1 MKIRNISFL
10 LAAAVLAFGSC
21 KEDTIVPVQTPAVDS
36 SSITPAA
43 NESGSTRAYAGTE
56 VSVTGF
62 NLDKVGR
69 VTVEDVDAEII
80 SQDIQ
85 TLTFAVPE
93 LPAETFPQRDNPYPV
108 TLRIYDSDCETVVF
122 NYPYYVTVPVTD
134 AIFESFSPA
143 TGTVGD
149 MITIEGRNLDQITKV
164 VFNGV
169 EVGNS
174 SFGEESSEDAILVP
188 VPGGIETSGASTSV
202 TITAEWGGGKVLDIT
217 SETSTFSLLVPVFD
231 AFTPDSEYELGDE
244 LTLTG
249 ENLDLVTEMKWGEYN
264 LSIKEDA
271 QTAESLTFGIPTNI
285 PTSDPVN
292 VTDAL
297 VAGYGV
303 PVQNITVLE
312 EMTVNTTA
320 KGPAEP
326 VYTETAPAEGYNN
339 IYLRHEVTVKGE
351 NMASIEK
358 FRLTSEDG
366 DNVEAEVTSVDD
378 YSAKFIVPD
387 NISGTAAKEMTLTAI
402 WNGGNET
409 EFGKITVYPFY
420 YTKGLQLGVGQAA
433 STSDFAM
440 EHSFLLLNEGRVIS
454 AQEWLDTPVDKYAAT
469 ESKDDDIVT
478 AKNKL
483 NAGATAEQYY
493 AVSPYTFM
501 TVSGGSVTFQGPAQ
515 SGSQIKNMG
524 SIIDSGIY
532 GTPIILF
539 NSLVD
544 ADYTE
549 FADQVKKGEVTDINA
564 LEDLKAGTSAPGLS
578 TGANDKTKFELGS
591 VLTIQYGTFA
601 VGSDGKINS
610 RDEVRQIGWIYITA
624 IDDVTGDEAGDNPTV
639 TFDLYWSNPLN

>member
-108 TLRIYDSDCETVVF
+108 TLRVYDSDCETVVF

-202 TITAEWGGGKVLDIT
+202 TITAEWGGSKVLDIT

-231 AFTPDSEYELGDE
+231 AYTQDGTIVLASEI
-244 LTLTG
+244 TLTG
-249 ENLDLVTEMKWGEYN
+249 ENLNLCAGLRWGETE
-264 LSIKEDA
+264 LIISSVAEDGKSMTVKFPNKIDGA
-271 QTAESLTFGIPTNI
+271 TSSDETAALTAYYGTPEQTVTIAE
-285 PTSDPVN
+285 N
-292 VTDAL
+292 V
-297 VAGYGV
+297 
-303 PVQNITVLE
+303 
-312 EMTVNTTA
+312 TVNTTPVGA
-320 KGPAEP
+320 PEP
-326 VYTETAPAEGYNN
+326 VFESVVPADDSYKNLYLGNKAKITGSNMSTVEKVIIDGKEAADVVVNGDTEVIFTVPETIEGTAGP
-339 IYLRHEVTVKGE
+339 VTVSLSAE
-351 NMASIEK
+351 Y
-358 FRLTSEDG
+358 DG
-366 DNVEAEVTSVDD
+366 GNPVTFSDNVS
-378 YSAKFIVPD
+378 
-387 NISGTAAKEMTLTAI
+387 
-402 WNGGNET
+402 
-409 EFGKITVYPFY
+409 VYPFY
-420 YTKGLQLGVGQAA
+420 YVKGLQLGVGA
-433 STSDFAM
+433 SSKTTDFGYSN
-440 EHSFLLLNEGRVIS
+440 SFLMLNDRKVIS
-454 AQEWLDTPVDKYAAT
+454 ADEWNTSDADPFFKSSENT
-469 ESKDDDIVT
+469 SS
-478 AKNKL
+478 KNKVTVSEDEYYSVEPYTFITASTDGAL
-483 NAGATAEQYY
+483 SFQSPSNSDSQIRSFFRNNEELYIKVYGTPMLYFRVVSDNDELKQSAIDGTLADVVYDKVCSSSAPKLATAESSS
-493 AVSPYTFM
+493 AWVE
-501 TVSGGSVTFQGPAQ
+501 GSVIAVEYINYAQ
-515 SGSQIKNMG
+515 ASTGKPDDLEDVYRCGYI
-524 SIIDSGIY
+524 
-532 GTPIILF
+532 
-539 NSLVD
+539 V
-544 ADYTE
+544 
-549 FADQVKKGEVTDINA
+549 VTDVTAADLGTGNA
-564 LEDLKAGTSAPGLS
+564 HEDRSGYV
-578 TGANDKTKFELGS
+578 E
-591 VLTIQYGTFA
+591 
-601 VGSDGKINS
+601 
-610 RDEVRQIGWIYITA
+610 
-624 IDDVTGDEAGDNPTV
+624 
-639 TFDLYWSNPLN
+639 FDLYWSNPLN

>member
-80 SQDIQ
+80 SQDIK

-108 TLRIYDSDCETVVF
+108 TLRVYDSDCETVVF

-149 MITIEGRNLDQITKV
+149 MITIKGRNLDQITKV

-174 SFGEESSEDAILVP
+174 SFGEESTADAILVP

-217 SETSTFSLLVPVFD
+217 SETSTFSLLVPVFE

-420 YTKGLQLGVGQAA
+420 YTKGLQLGVGA
-433 STSDFAM
+433 SSKTTDFGYSN
-440 EHSFLLLNEGRVIS
+440 SFLMLNDRKVIS
-454 AQEWLDTPVDKYAAT
+454 ADEWNTSDADPFFKSSKNTSSQNKVTVSEDEYYSVEPYTFITASTAGVLSFQSPSNSNSQIRNFFRNNEGLYIKVYGTPMLYFRVVSDNDELKQSAIDGTLADVVYDKVCGSAAP
-469 ESKDDDIVT
+469 
-478 AKNKL
+478 KL
-483 NAGATAEQYY
+483 ATAESSS
-493 AVSPYTFM
+493 AWVE
-501 TVSGGSVTFQGPAQ
+501 GSVIAVEYINYAQ
-515 SGSQIKNMG
+515 AS
-524 SIIDSGIY
+524 
-532 GTPIILF
+532 T
-539 NSLVD
+539 
-544 ADYTE
+544 
-549 FADQVKKGEVTDINA
+549 GEPDDLEDVYRCGYIVVTDVTAADLRTGNA
-564 LEDLKAGTSAPGLS
+564 HEDRSGY
-578 TGANDKTKFELGS
+578 
-591 VLTIQYGTFA
+591 VQ
-601 VGSDGKINS
+601 
-610 RDEVRQIGWIYITA
+610 
-624 IDDVTGDEAGDNPTV
+624 
-639 TFDLYWSNPLN
+639 FDLYWSNPLN

>member
-108 TLRIYDSDCETVVF
+108 TLRVYDSDCETVVF

-217 SETSTFSLLVPVFD
+217 SETSTFSLLVPVFE

-358 FRLTSEDG
+358 FRLSSEGG

-420 YTKGLQLGVGQAA
+420 YTKGLQLGVGA
-433 STSDFAM
+433 SSKTTDFGYSN
-440 EHSFLLLNEGRVIS
+440 SFLMLNDRKVIS
-454 AQEWLDTPVDKYAAT
+454 ADEWNTSDADPFFKSSENTSSQNKVTVSEDEYYSVEPYTFITASSGGVLSFQSPSNTSSQIRNFFRDNEALYLNVYGTPMLYFRVVSDNDELKQSAIDGTLADVVYDKVCGSAAP
-469 ESKDDDIVT
+469 
-478 AKNKL
+478 KL
-483 NAGATAEQYY
+483 ATAESSS
-493 AVSPYTFM
+493 AWVE
-501 TVSGGSVTFQGPAQ
+501 GSVIAVEYINYAQ
-515 SGSQIKNMG
+515 ASTGKPDDLEDVYRCGYI
-524 SIIDSGIY
+524 
-532 GTPIILF
+532 
-539 NSLVD
+539 V
-544 ADYTE
+544 
-549 FADQVKKGEVTDINA
+549 VTDVTAADLGTGNA
-564 LEDLKAGTSAPGLS
+564 HEDRSGY
-578 TGANDKTKFELGS
+578 
-591 VLTIQYGTFA
+591 VQ
-601 VGSDGKINS
+601 
-610 RDEVRQIGWIYITA
+610 
-624 IDDVTGDEAGDNPTV
+624 
-639 TFDLYWSNPLN
+639 FDLYWSNPLN